1 MRLLKGVQCAHADI
15 LPFHKVQL
23 LFSILST
30 SSQASWLQYRWSPF
44 TPYTILSKLSSLTIP
59 LSSFLLVLTHPKPKA
74 MFLFLPPRNNPLQRN
89 VFLWSLYPNKYND
102 LRKQSCFIFSH
113 LSADWANSTEIFCCG
128 GWGAGWLK
136 PLKVFLGAEIVRQS
150 VWSIMW
156 VLQ

>member
-1 MRLLKGVQCAHADI
+1 MCPHRYIAISQSTVTVFYFVNFVTSFLTSVLLI
-15 LPFHKVQL
+15 TFYTLYNSL
-23 LFSILST
+23 
-30 SSQASWLQYRWSPF
+30 QA
-44 TPYTILSKLSSLTIP
+44 KSSLTIS
-59 LSSFLLVLTHPKPKA
+59 LSSFLLVLTHPKAKA
-74 MFLFLPPRNNPLQRN
+74 MFLFLPPRNNLLQRN

-136 PLKVFLGAEIVRQS
+136 PLKVFLGAEIVWQS
-150 VWSIMW
+150 VWSIVW

>member
-1 MRLLKGVQCAHADI
+1 MQIYCHFTKYSCCFLFCQLRHK
-15 LPFHKVQL
+15 LPD
-23 LFSILST
+23 FSIADHLLHLIQFSPSYVFLNNFFKFIPVSAH
-30 SSQASWLQYRWSPF
+30 SSQSQS
-44 TPYTILSKLSSLTIP
+44 
-59 LSSFLLVLTHPKPKA
+59 H
-74 MFLFLPPRNNPLQRN
+74 FLFLPPRNNLFQRN
-89 VFLWSLYPNKYND
+89 VFLWSLYLNKYND

-136 PLKVFLGAEIVRQS
+136 PLKVFLGSEIVWQS